1 MAVFCVVSSL
11 QNHCL
16 RAVACQLPNHE
27 TSLYALPVE
36 IKAKLIHLLSKRGLL
51 TDSNIEKV
59 LHPSLRD
66 LELCEC
72 RISDSG
78 LASLCV
84 CENLRKLDLNATK
97 NSRDDITS
105 EGVIKVFTSC
115 CQLQTV
121 YLRRCINVSDTAIIT
136 LTENCR
142 HLEHLNLCGCINIT
156 DTSLHVLAKNCR
168 FLQSLNISKTKVTDN
183 GIMQLTTGKC
193 RQSIK
198 EVQVSH
204 CIHITDASI
213 EALLALCPRINIL
226 IFDGCPHVT
235 ESSRHAIEEA
245 GQLKQLS
252 WTVYWSPQQLEAI
265 KSLKRRR
272 PDSPKISV
280 NFCEVGPF
288 KRKFLD
294 VLKYLQPGQLKIPE
308 GFLVNFH
315 KMVWISVWFW
325 GLVVFLWAKVMG
337 NELCSKLN
345 FFFKL

>member
-84 CENLRKLDLNATK
+84 CKNLRKLDLNATK
-97 NSRDDITS
+97 NSRNDITS

-156 DTSLHVLAKNCR
+156 DTSLHVLAKNCK

-252 WTVYWSPQQLEAI
+252 WTVY
-265 KSLKRRR
+265 
-272 PDSPKISV
+272 
-280 NFCEVGPF
+280 
-288 KRKFLD
+288 
-294 VLKYLQPGQLKIPE
+294 
-308 GFLVNFH
+308 
-315 KMVWISVWFW
+315 
-325 GLVVFLWAKVMG
+325 
-337 NELCSKLN
+337 
-345 FFFKL
+345 

>member
-1 MAVFCVVSSL
+1 M
-11 QNHCL
+11 
-16 RAVACQLPNHE
+16 
-27 TSLYALPVE
+27 
-36 IKAKLIHLLSKRGLL
+36 
-51 TDSNIEKV
+51 

-84 CENLRKLDLNATK
+84 CKNLRKLDLNATK

-136 LTENCR
+136 LTENSR

-156 DTSLHVLAKNCR
+156 DTSLHVLAKNCK

-252 WTVYWSPQQLEAI
+252 WTVY
-265 KSLKRRR
+265 
-272 PDSPKISV
+272 
-280 NFCEVGPF
+280 
-288 KRKFLD
+288 
-294 VLKYLQPGQLKIPE
+294 
-308 GFLVNFH
+308 
-315 KMVWISVWFW
+315 
-325 GLVVFLWAKVMG
+325 
-337 NELCSKLN
+337 
-345 FFFKL
+345 

>member
-84 CENLRKLDLNATK
+84 CKNLRKLDLNATK

-156 DTSLHVLAKNCR
+156 DTSLHVLAKNCK

-198 EVQVSH
+198 GDDRSYMLGRGENFVNLYMLGTASQITRKQKKSPVANVISLELFNGIWKFRSHIVS
-204 CIHITDASI
+204 I
-213 EALLALCPRINIL
+213 
-226 IFDGCPHVT
+226 
-235 ESSRHAIEEA
+235 
-245 GQLKQLS
+245 
-252 WTVYWSPQQLEAI
+252 
-265 KSLKRRR
+265 
-272 PDSPKISV
+272 
-280 NFCEVGPF
+280 
-288 KRKFLD
+288 
-294 VLKYLQPGQLKIPE
+294 
-308 GFLVNFH
+308 
-315 KMVWISVWFW
+315 
-325 GLVVFLWAKVMG
+325 
-337 NELCSKLN
+337 
-345 FFFKL
+345 